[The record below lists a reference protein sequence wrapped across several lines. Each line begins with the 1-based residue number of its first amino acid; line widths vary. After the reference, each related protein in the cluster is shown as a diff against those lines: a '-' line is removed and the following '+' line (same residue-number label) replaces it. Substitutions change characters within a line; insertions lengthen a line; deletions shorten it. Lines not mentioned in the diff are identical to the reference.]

1 MLEVEVKVPGGR
13 AVGELPGS
21 PGTER
26 SKRAFA
32 RSRNSQATFLAIK
45 NYNKSEVGSSSKYK
59 GASGV
64 RLSPNYTKKIS
75 WW

>member
-1 MLEVEVKVPGGR
+1 VEVKVPGGR

-45 NYNKSEVGSSSKYK
+45 NYNKSEEELYK
-59 GASGV
+59 EV
-64 RLSPNYTKKIS
+64 CR
-75 WW
+75 

>member
-45 NYNKSEVGSSSKYK
+45 NYNKSEEELYK
-59 GASGV
+59 EV
-64 RLSPNYTKKIS
+64 CR
-75 WW
+75 

>member
-1 MLEVEVKVPGGR
+1 MEVKVPGGR

-45 NYNKSEVGSSSKYK
+45 NYNKNKSEVQVAVANTEGPL
-59 GASGV
+59 ACD
-64 RLSPNYTKKIS
+64 
-75 WW
+75 